1 MRPWRVYNSC
11 IRLTVEVSV
20 TKAFVIAL
28 LCGGACWAQEFRAVI
43 SGRVTDPQ
51 DASVGGANI
60 TATRIE
66 TGAKHATVSD
76 NDGRYSLPFLAPG
89 VYQIVWE
96 AAGFKKYQRES
107 VTVGTNERI
116 GIDVRLEVGAVTETI
131 NVTAE
136 APILQT
142 TTASSG
148 QVITTRQI
156 DRMPVSGRTPLA
168 LAQLAFGIIP
178 NTDPRFTRPFDNA
191 GPSGFS
197 MGGAPAQGN
206 ELLIDG
212 APDTTGN
219 LRVAYNPPMD
229 AVAEVRAESFQA
241 DAAYGHTG
249 GGTVNIILKGGTN
262 EYHGTL
268 YEFNQNSAF
277 NATPF
282 FTNRAGAKK
291 PVSRYNQYGFSV
303 SGPVGIPKLF
313 SGRDRVFFYF
323 GYEGVKDALPA
334 PTTGTAPTPA
344 LRNGDFSALLSQGA
358 IYTIYDPLTGVR
370 EGQRIRRTPFT
381 GNIIPANRI
390 SAIARNYLQ
399 YFPQPNQA
407 GRANGQDNLLSLLNG
422 EKNNFYNY
430 IGRLDFNLS
439 ANHKFFFNARHNF
452 RQGSGSNAL
461 NRPLNDN
468 PTSTNALQRHNWGFM
483 VDDVYT
489 LSPTWLMNTRVN
501 WTRFKEPLQNFSAGF
516 DSTSLGFPAY
526 LAAASPRRV
535 IPRVT
540 FSAFTGIGDGGGR
553 EFPFDIFQ
561 LFESFTKVAGKH
573 NLKFGLDFRETRE
586 SQIDY
591 GFSNGDF
598 SFGNGW
604 TNGPLDNAPAAPI
617 GQDFAAFLLGM
628 PTGGGFDLN
637 AARTNHNRYYAM
649 FLQDDFRVKSNL
661 TLNMGLRWEAE
672 TPTVERFNRT
682 LNGFDNTT
690 ANPIAARAIAAYN
703 ANPIPEIPVGQF
715 RVNGGVLFAS
725 PSNRAIYRTPK
736 ANFSPRIGFSWSP
749 PALKGKSVVRGGVGL
764 YYFNFGVIGNQAPGF
779 SQSTPFVASLDGL
792 LTPAST
798 LASPFPNGI
807 QQPSGS
813 TLGLE
818 TFLGRAITFYNPTPS
833 YPYSAR
839 WQMSIQH
846 ELSPNMMVEIGYM
859 GNKAVKLF
867 VDHQQNFVPL
877 DLFSTSTSRDQAHI
891 NRMTAQVANPLA
903 GLIPG
908 TGLNGSVIARSQ
920 LVRPFPHFTGV
931 NAQRRTDGQSHFHA
945 FQARFDKRFSNGL
958 QAMANFQWSKLLE
971 KRSRLN
977 DANPVLEKRIA
988 AEHRLYR
995 LVFSGSYEFPFG
1007 RGKAFL
1013 NSAHPVA
1020 RVLAGGWV
1028 LNTIYTLQPG
1038 APLGWGNVIYF
1049 GGPLNLDSH
1058 RVDGAFDITQFNR
1071 IPAQQL
1077 DWNLRAFPSR
1087 FSNLLAD
1094 KVNHL
1099 DFSLIKGFKFAERFE
1114 LTYRAEFFNST
1125 NRPIF
1130 SGPQLNPTNASFGLI
1145 TNQANQPRRI
1155 QMALRLV
1162 F

>member
-1 MRPWRVYNSC
+1 MKTG
-11 IRLTVEVSV
+11 ILT
-20 TKAFVIAL
+20 AL
-28 LCGGACWAQEFRAVI
+28 LFAGACWAQEYRAVV
-43 SGRVTDPQ
+43 SGRITDPQ
-51 DASVGGANI
+51 DASVAGVDI
-60 TATRIE
+60 TATRID

-76 NDGRYSLPFLAPG
+76 GEGRYSLPFLPPSL
-89 VYQIVWE
+89 YRIVFE
-96 AAGFKKYQRES
+96 AAGFKKYLRES

-116 GIDVRLEVGAVTETI
+116 NIDVRLEVGAVTETI

-136 APILQT
+136 ASMLQT
-142 TTASSG
+142 ATASSG

-156 DRMPVSGRTPLA
+156 DRMPVSGRTPLS
-168 LAQLAFGIIP
+168 LAQLAFGVVP
-178 NTDPRFTRPFDNA
+178 NTDPRFNRPFDNA

-249 GGTVNIILKGGTN
+249 GGTVNIILKSGTN
-262 EYHGTL
+262 DYHDTL

-282 FTNRAGAKK
+282 FTNKAGAKK
-291 PVSRYNQYGFSV
+291 PVSRFNQYGFSA
-303 SGPVGIPKLF
+303 SGPVSIPKVF

-344 LRNGDFSALLSQGA
+344 LRAGNFSDLLSQGA
-358 IYTIYDPLTGVR
+358 IYTIHDPLTGVR
-370 EGQRIRRTPFT
+370 EGQRVRRTPFA

-390 SAIARNYLQ
+390 SPIARNYLQ
-399 YFPQPNQA
+399 YFPQPNQT

-526 LAAASPRRV
+526 LAAAAPRKV
-535 IPRVT
+535 IPRLG

-561 LFESFTKVAGKH
+561 LFESFTKIVGKH

-591 GFSNGDF
+591 GLSNGDF

-604 TNGPLDNAPAAPI
+604 TNGPLDNAPTAPI

-637 AARTNHNRYYAM
+637 AARTNHNRYYAL
-649 FLQDDFRVKSNL
+649 FLQDDFRIKSNL
-661 TLNMGLRWEAE
+661 TLNLGLRWEAE

-682 LNGFDNTT
+682 LNGFDGTT
-690 ANPIAARAIAAYN
+690 ANPIAARAMAAYN
-703 ANPIPEIPVGQF
+703 VNPIPEIPAGQF
-715 RVNGGVLFAS
+715 RVNGGVLFAG
-725 PSNRAIYRTPK
+725 PSNRAIYATPK

-749 PALKGKSVVRGGVGL
+749 AMLGAKTVVRGGVGL

-798 LASPFPNGI
+798 LANPFPTGI

-813 TLGLE
+813 RLGLE
-818 TFLGRAITFYNPTPS
+818 TFLGRAITFYSPAPS

-839 WQMSIQH
+839 WQMSIQR
-846 ELSPNMMVEIGYM
+846 ELSQNMVVEIGYM
-859 GNKAVKLF
+859 GNKAVKLA
-867 VDHQQNFVPL
+867 VDHQLNFVPL
-877 DLFSTSTSRDQAHI
+877 QYFSTSPTRDQANI

-908 TGLNGSVIARSQ
+908 TGLNGSVTSRNQ
-920 LVRPFPHFTGV
+920 LVRPYPHFTGV
-931 NAQRRTDGQSHFHA
+931 TAQRQTDGQSHFHA

-977 DANPVLEKRIA
+977 DANPVLEKRAA
-988 AEHRLYR
+988 AEDRLYR

-1007 RGKAFL
+1007 KGKPFL
-1013 NSAHPVA
+1013 SAAHPVA
-1020 RVLAGGWV
+1020 RALAGGWV
-1028 LNTIYTLQPG
+1028 LNAIYTLQPG
-1038 APLGWGNVIYF
+1038 APLGWGNVIYS
-1049 GGPLNLDSH
+1049 GGPLNLDPH
-1058 RVDGAFDITQFNR
+1058 RVDGSFDVTQFNR

-1077 DWNLRAFPSR
+1077 EWNLRTFPSR
-1087 FSNLLAD
+1087 FSNLRAD
-1094 KVNHL
+1094 TVNQL
-1099 DFSLIKGFKFAERFE
+1099 DFSLIKGFHITERFE

-1130 SGPQLNPTNASFGLI
+1130 SGPQLAPTNASFGLI

-1155 QMALRLV
+1155 QMALRLI